1 MLTFVFKRLRL
12 KDFQPRRFIKS
23 VLVFTG
29 IMSWLGITITS
40 FYLYQVYQAIPSKE
54 SLSYESVRAYAESLM
69 QPSEPTTLQTADLSA
84 DDLRE
89 QSDWV
94 ELKDIN
100 TDLIYAIILSEDPQF
115 FNHKGINYDEFMN
128 SLVGALTGTKKASAR
143 ERVWDFGTGTIS
155 QQAARKLYLSRGES
169 SVFTFSEPLTL
180 KIQELII
187 TYRLEQALTKRQI
200 LELYLNVIEFGSGLF
215 GISNASHYYFDK
227 DTSEVNAAEGVYLAL
242 LMPSPRNYHY
252 TLFHNGNWS
261 PALKKKH
268 QNILRDMYHRNLI
281 PKDLYHQYSNWL
293 YYKKDYFDE

>member
-29 IMSWLGITITS
+29 IMSWLGIAITS
-40 FYLYQVYQAIPSKE
+40 FYLYQVYQAIPSNE